1 MEPNPLLQLIEH
13 GQSYWLDNLTRGKL
27 ADGEIERRVRDEG
40 LLDSALARPANR
52 HLYEGLTDLSA
63 LAATYLAAVAGNHP
77 FLDGNKR
84 AGFIAM
90 GLFLAKNGLIF
101 TADETDAAL
110 KVFAFAAG
118 EIGVEDLT
126 VWIAGNVEPA

>member
-1 MEPNPLLQLIEH
+1 MKEPRWITKPGLLALVEMSIA
-13 GQSYWLDNLTRGKL
+13 T
-27 ADGEIERRVRDEG
+27 DGGLWGIRDEG
-40 LLDSALARPANR
+40 LLDSALARPTNR
-52 HLYEGLTDLSA
+52 YHYEGVTDLPT

-90 GLFLAKNGLIF
+90 GLFLDKNGLAF
-101 TADETDAAL
+101 VADETDAAL

-118 EIGVEDLT
+118 DLALDDLSSW
-126 VWIAGNVEPA
+126 VASNVEPA

>member
-1 MEPNPLLQLIEH
+1 MTQEPRWITKHGLLRLVEI
-13 GQSYWLDNLTRGKL
+13 SIAN
-27 ADGEIERRVRDEG
+27 DGGIWGVRDEG